1 MNLHISY
8 LVEVFFIEDKN
19 SAPSIVSFTRCV
31 SKQKLTLVQKDKCAS
46 MEHKFVKHNL
56 TDNIFNEIFSRH

>member
-19 SAPSIVSFTRCV
+19 SAQSIVSFERCV
-31 SKQKLTLVQKDKCAS
+31 SEQKLTFEQKDKCAS
-46 MEHKFVKHNL
+46 MEHKFVKYNL
-56 TDNIFNEIFSRH
+56 THIFEWDLF